1 MTSVGPRPDF
11 YSTASAQPQEK
22 TKKTREFNPEEAMSV
37 TGGFK
42 DVWQTIKE
50 LKPGVKIILV
60 AATILAS
67 PIWIPILVVG
77 GLAVGTKLGADKL
90 KQVTS
95 DIMAEAAHKREPVDL
110 FEKPET
116 VIFDMLKNQQD
127 LGKERYCFHKVKSQP
142 NIKWGRD
149 KGTITQYEVFMIRGN
164 KLQKIIC
171 DMEETKT
178 GTKYFKIVS
187 IDGVLEPE
195 SKKTATKLEEF
206 LKDEIKAKPL
216 RNGDLPK
223 PEEDDS
229 SYKIT
234 V

>member
-1 MTSVGPRPDF
+1 
-11 YSTASAQPQEK
+11 
-22 TKKTREFNPEEAMSV
+22 
-37 TGGFK
+37 
-42 DVWQTIKE
+42 
-50 LKPGVKIILV
+50 
-60 AATILAS
+60 
-67 PIWIPILVVG
+67 
-77 GLAVGTKLGADKL
+77 
-90 KQVTS
+90 
-95 DIMAEAAHKREPVDL
+95 
-110 FEKPET
+110 
-116 VIFDMLKNQQD
+116 
-127 LGKERYCFHKVKSQP
+127 
-142 NIKWGRD
+142 
-149 KGTITQYEVFMIRGN
+149 MIRGN